1 MILILFNFSFF
12 IILVSHF
19 RFMTQFVPHLLNIGI
34 AMPLYFATY
43 YLCKE
48 AIVIVNNEDEYAKK
62 KIMPFNQ
69 VFLAGSLTGAISS
82 LIQVIVRLFRL
93 QLII

>member
-1 MILILFNFSFF
+1 
-12 IILVSHF
+12 
-19 RFMTQFVPHLLNIGI
+19 
-34 AMPLYFATY
+34 MPLYFATY

-48 AIVIVNNEDEYAKK
+48 AIAIVNNEDEYAKK

-82 LIQVIVRLFRL
+82 LIQVIIRLFRL
-93 QLII
+93 QLIIYEFVNKKIIFVQRKKI